1 MCGSSLQLGESAA
14 FAEGVTRLETRLAY
28 REFADDAGTVWR
40 VWDTHPLAAD
50 TLRSV
55 LPSYATGWLTFESS
69 SERKRLAPIPPDWE
83 SASEELL
90 IHWCARASTAYAAL
104 GTRAGK
110 PTAAS

>member
-104 GTRAGK
+104 GTRTGK